1 MGFRDWLMKRQSKA
15 EKQALNLINGK
26 EKKKNTIQKRLTQDE
41 RGLFMVM

>member
-1 MGFRDWLMKRQSKA
+1 MKRQSKA

-26 EKKKNTIQKRLTQDE
+26 EKKKKYHPEMLDQDE